1 MDQKHSSPSPN
12 NFQIQVFLG
21 ESNVFQKILPDRV
34 RLFCNQRNQGEQVML
49 SWTFSRSKIS
59 IFELQKAKTSFDET
73 IADALAPSLLDLAPK
88 MSIENPETL
97 YFLIDNIHIKTF
109 RVI

>member
-12 NFQIQVFLG
+12 NFQIQVFLD

-49 SWTFSRSKIS
+49 S
-59 IFELQKAKTSFDET
+59 
-73 IADALAPSLLDLAPK
+73 
-88 MSIENPETL
+88 
-97 YFLIDNIHIKTF
+97 
-109 RVI
+109 